1 MGIELR
7 CTTCPALICI
17 CPIRFAY
24 GGVNMG
30 LFNVEVSISNFERP
44 ERRITLDA
52 LVNENRFFSILPL
65 SMLRDLEV
73 TPSGQQNIRF
83 ADGVVRSMNI
93 GLVRVQIDD
102 REAPTQVMFGEEDA
116 QPLLGRL
123 TLNGLMLVVD
133 PVEERL
139 APMDIINA

>member
-1 MGIELR
+1 
-7 CTTCPALICI
+7 
-17 CPIRFAY
+17 
-24 GGVNMG
+24 MG
-30 LFNVEVSISNFERP
+30 LFNVEVSISNFERQ

-52 LVNENRFFSILPL
+52 LVNENRIFSILPL